1 MKQYHGS
8 AEERKHGMELELKE
22 LTGKIIAASIEV
34 HKKLGPGFLES
45 IYQAALP
52 IELKNRGLTVEEQ
65 KSIRIIY
72 DGKEIGLHRLDLVIE
87 GQVIVEIKAVSAFD
101 DSHMAQVLSYLKA
114 TKLKVGLLINFAK
127 GTLKIKRIVN

>member
-1 MKQYHGS
+1 
-8 AEERKHGMELELKE
+8 MELELKE

-87 GQVIVEIKAVSAFD
+87 GQVLVEIKAVSAFD

>member
-1 MKQYHGS
+1 M
-8 AEERKHGMELELKE
+8 
-22 LTGKIIAASIEV
+22 
-34 HKKLGPGFLES
+34 
-45 IYQAALP
+45 P